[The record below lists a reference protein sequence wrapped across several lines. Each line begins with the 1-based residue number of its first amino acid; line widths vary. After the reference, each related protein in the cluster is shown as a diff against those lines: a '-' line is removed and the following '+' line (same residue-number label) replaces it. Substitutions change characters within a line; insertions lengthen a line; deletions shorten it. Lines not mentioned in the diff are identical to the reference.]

1 LAIQASSIVV
11 LENDLDS
18 YTSGFIN
25 ESRINDVEL
34 NSEEIA
40 AVAT

>member
-18 YTSGFIN
+18 YTSNFIN
-25 ESRINDVEL
+25 EIRINDVTL

-40 AVAT
+40 VVAT